1 MNSVSIPWIAS
12 AIKASFAALIL
23 VVAACDDGGGKSSD
37 TDDATTTTDGT
48 TNPTTNSTNQ
58 PTTTD
63 ATDTTDGTSTTD
75 DTGTPTTGPG
85 AVDYETDIQPI
96 WDANCTTG
104 CHVAG
109 GSASGWFV
117 ITPGDSHGELVGQ
130 QSLELA
136 SMQLVAPNDRD
147 NSYLWHKIN
156 NTHVEVGGNGTAMPP
171 PPAAALSSADLEKIG
186 AWIDAGAPE

>member
-1 MNSVSIPWIAS
+1 MNSVSIPWIAN

-37 TDDATTTTDGT
+37 TDDATTTTDSTNAT
-48 TNPTTNSTNQ
+48 TNETNQ

-75 DTGTPTTGPG
+75 DTGPTTGPG

-96 WDANCTTG
+96 WDGSCTTG

-136 SMQLVAPNDRD
+136 SMQLIAPNDRD

>member
-23 VVAACDDGGGKSSD
+23 VAAACDDGGGKSSD

-48 TNPTTNSTNQ
+48 NATTNDTNQ

-63 ATDTTDGTSTTD
+63 ATDTTDGTSTTEG
-75 DTGTPTTGPG
+75 TGTPTTGSLE
-85 AVDYETDIQPI
+85 VDYETDIQPI

-109 GSASGWFV
+109 GSASSWFV
-117 ITPGDSHGELVGQ
+117 ITPGDSHGAIVGK
-130 QSLELA
+130 QSIGLA
-136 SMQLVAPNDRD
+136 SMQLVAPGDRD

-171 PPAAALSSADLEKIG
+171 PPAAALSSGDLEKIG

>member
-1 MNSVSIPWIAS
+1 MNSVSISWIAG
-12 AIKASFAALIL
+12 ARKASLAALIL
-23 VVAACDDGGGKSSD
+23 VAAACDNGGGGSASD
-37 TDDATTTTDGT
+37 TDDTTTNDPTDATTNNTE
-48 TNPTTNSTNQ
+48 

-63 ATDTTDGTSTTD
+63 ATDTSDGTTTTD
-75 DTGTPTTGPG
+75 DTESPTTGPG

-117 ITPGDSHGELVGQ
+117 ITPGDSHASLVGK
-130 QSLELA
+130 QSIELA
-136 SMQLVAPNDRD
+136 SMQLVAPSDRD
-147 NSYLWHKIN
+147 ASYLWHKIN

-171 PPAAALSSADLEKIG
+171 PPAAALSTADLDKIG

>member
-1 MNSVSIPWIAS
+1 MNSVSIPWIAN

-37 TDDATTTTDGT
+37 TDDATTTTDSTNAT
-48 TNPTTNSTNQ
+48 TNETNQ

-75 DTGTPTTGPG
+75 DTGPTTGPG

-96 WDANCTTG
+96 WDASCTTG

-136 SMQLVAPNDRD
+136 SMQLIAPNDRD

-171 PPAAALSSADLEKIG
+171 PPAASLSSADLEKIG

>member
-1 MNSVSIPWIAS
+1 MNSVSIPWIAN

-48 TNPTTNSTNQ
+48 NATTNNTDQ

-63 ATDTTDGTSTTD
+63 ATAATDGTATPD
-75 DTGTPTTGPG
+75 APGPTTGPG
-85 AVDYETDIQPI
+85 AVDDGTDIQPF
-96 WDANCTTG
+96 WDANCTPG

-117 ITPGDSHGELVGQ
+117 ITPGDSHGALVGK
-130 QSLELA
+130 QSIELA
-136 SMQLVAPNDRD
+136 
-147 NSYLWHKIN
+147 
-156 NTHVEVGGNGTAMPP
+156 
-171 PPAAALSSADLEKIG
+171 
-186 AWIDAGAPE
+186 

>member
-1 MNSVSIPWIAS
+1 MNSVSIPWIAN

-48 TNPTTNSTNQ
+48 NATTNNTDQ

-63 ATDTTDGTSTTD
+63 ATDTTDGTTTTD
-75 DTGTPTTGPG
+75 DTGPTTGPG
-85 AVDYETDIQPI
+85 VVDYETDIQPI

-109 GSASGWFV
+109 GSAAAWFV
-117 ITPGDSHGELVGQ
+117 ITPGDSHGALVGK
-130 QSLELA
+130 QSIELA
-136 SMQLVAPNDRD
+136 SMQLIAPSDSE

-156 NTHVEVGGNGTAMPP
+156 NTHVEIGGNGTAMPP

>member
-12 AIKASFAALIL
+12 ARKASFAALIL
-23 VVAACDDGGGKSSD
+23 VAAACDNGGGGSASD
-37 TDDATTTTDGT
+37 TDDTTTDATNAT
-48 TNPTTNSTNQ
+48 TNNTDQ
-58 PTTTD
+58 PTSTD
-63 ATDTTDGTSTTD
+63 ATDTTDGTTTE
-75 DTGTPTTGPG
+75 DTGTPTTGAG
-85 AVDYETDIQPI
+85 AVDYEADIQPI
-96 WDANCTTG
+96 WDGNCTTG

-117 ITPGDSHGELVGQ
+117 ITPGDSHGALVGK

-136 SMQLVAPNDRD
+136 SMQLIAPMDRD

-171 PPAAALSSADLEKIG
+171 PPAAMLSSGDLEKIG